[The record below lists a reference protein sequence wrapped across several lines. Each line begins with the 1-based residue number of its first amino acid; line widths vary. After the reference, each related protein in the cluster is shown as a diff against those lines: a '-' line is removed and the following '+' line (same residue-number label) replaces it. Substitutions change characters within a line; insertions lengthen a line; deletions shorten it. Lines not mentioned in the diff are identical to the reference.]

1 MTNIYIFLER
11 LKKRSK
17 ETGDNHESIKKRM
30 LEYENEMT
38 HVNEYNY
45 VVTNDDIEDCTK
57 KVISIIENERRSDN

>member
-1 MTNIYIFLER
+1 
-11 LKKRSK
+11 
-17 ETGDNHESIKKRM
+17 M